1 VPLPL
6 EILALDIHLPHEA
19 ESQVNPAILVHGHL
33 SLLHYF
39 QAIATNLLHDIPQSN
54 NVVSKLNDEIDRV
67 SKFLLEE
74 TSLQEDLS
82 LERNERQKKAL
93 LQKVVMMLG

>member
-1 VPLPL
+1 MPLPIGTRYL
-6 EILALDIHLPHEA
+6 VAPSEA
-19 ESQVNPAILVHGHL
+19 ESWVSVPIC
-33 SLLHYF
+33 F
-39 QAIATNLLHDIPQSN
+39 QAIAANLLHDIPRSN
-54 NVVSKLNDEIDRV
+54 NVANKLNDEIDRV

-93 LQKVVMMLG
+93 LQKVTIML